1 MSDPKLNPTIIKDR
15 LLEIFNKNKKSGD
28 NFTAEIGGIYS
39 SKIIIKNNGRTCYEM
54 WRPKREN
61 DKYVLFGGI
70 ITKCSNN
77 KSGSQN
83 LLNLIEFGL
92 FYKYDYFYLDNTASL
107 EFEVDDERN
116 FHVSIDLTKIKL
128 LDIGNTWYSQFGF
141 GINKEPPFSDVSLQD
156 MISPLIFNSF
166 DNLIDSCD
174 KVYDTFSIEVE
185 GFDPIEMKT
194 DYRKEYEKF
203 KRNLDDL
210 SQRDEAYKSFEILE
224 SDIISNYIK
233 RIISTIYKI
242 CPNSKCGEKAPILKI
257 IIQFIDFLISI
268 LFSIIAKKD
277 YVLLMDDPNY
287 ISKLERLDKI
297 IFDKHDGYGYGDLIL
312 DFSNLTVSSKGGK
325 KYKKTRKMKNK
336 TNKMKKYKKKSER
349 KIIKQKNTRRH

>member
-1 MSDPKLNPTIIKDR
+1 MSDSKLNPNIIKDR
-15 LLEIFNKNKKSGD
+15 LLEIFNKNKKPGD
-28 NFTAEIGGIYS
+28 NFTAKIGGIYL

-54 WRPKREN
+54 WMPNKTEYN
-61 DKYVLFGGI
+61 KYVISGGI
-70 ITKCSNN
+70 NTKCSDN

-83 LLNLIEFGL
+83 LLNIIEFGL
-92 FYKYDYFYLDNTASL
+92 VYKYDYFYLTNTSSL
-107 EFEVDDERN
+107 EFEIGDEYN
-116 FHVSIDLTKIKL
+116 FDYVTINLTKIKL

-141 GINKEPPFSDVSLQD
+141 CINKEPPCLDLYLQE

-185 GFDPIEMKT
+185 GVDPIEMKT

-203 KRNLDDL
+203 KRNLNYL
-210 SQRDEAYKSFEILE
+210 SQRDESYKSFEILV
-224 SDIISNYIK
+224 SDNISNYIK
-233 RIISTIYKI
+233 RVISTIYKI

-277 YVLLMDDPNY
+277 YVLLMEDPNS
-287 ISKLERLDKI
+287 ISKLERLNKI
-297 IFDKHDGYGYGDLIL
+297 IFDKDYGYGYGDLIL

-325 KYKKTRKMKNK
+325 KYKKTRKMKNNKK
-336 TNKMKKYKKKSER
+336 TIKIKIKKLLKR
-349 KIIKQKNTRRH
+349 KNTRRY